1 VLNAQEPDDVDVV
14 HGQVVSTDIRIQLT
28 PASLD
33 GDDEE
38 LAPMFVKNVDEYIGE
53 AELRLYE

>member
-14 HGQVVSTDIRIQLT
+14 HSQMVGAGIRIQLT

-38 LAPMFVKNVDEYIGE
+38 LAPMIVKKVDEYIGE
-53 AELRLYE
+53 AKLRLHE